1 MVDEPQIVDDKPAE
15 KKLDDSFEEFVEI
28 DLPPIEDLS
37 THKLNQSPENDIE
50 PLLDEE
56 TLQSPVSDTIMSIPA
71 KPEEPTKTDDGCQ
84 ATFVEETKD
93 CSESSEEEDDLY
105 ERSKALKPNMAD
117 CGI

>member
-93 CSESSEEEDDLY
+93 CSESSEEEEDLY
-105 ERSKALKPNMAD
+105 ERSKSLKPNMAD